1 MKTKTVKAHVEKINA
16 LKQELREMLDNCT
29 KEVRAL
35 NSDEK
40 EMFDKKEQEIRE
52 LTETVRIIE
61 ERGKNIVEKVE
72 IRETEKVED
81 VRATEIR
88 QMDAFI
94 RKNEAELRAM
104 NMTSG
109 ATLVPTHLYGEVIEK
124 LEEVAPLFSMV
135 QKLTPV
141 NGFLEIMKE
150 DNIGTAGFVGDMTDV
165 STSDFTV
172 KKVKL
177 EQRRCGSAIELSQHL
192 VNDAGIDIVAYAKNL
207 LIRRLGYALDRA
219 MVNGLRASNQFE
231 GLESAPASC
240 EIETAENGVIA
251 MDDFLG
257 TLNSLHPTYQT
268 NAVWVMSKELFNDVA
283 MRKDAIGNYYM
294 LRQLNVVTN
303 KPEYSLFGAKI
314 FINDAVQRPEA
325 GNKACFLVD
334 FTNSHAGMIKKAVE
348 LRHISGDTKNA
359 LRGSHT
365 LVIDMYADVCIKNE
379 DAMRTIK
386 VKSE

>member
-16 LKQELREMLDNCT
+16 LKQELREILDNCT

-35 NSDEK
+35 SSDEK
-40 EMFDKKEQEIRE
+40 EMFIKKEQEIRE
-52 LTETVRIIE
+52 LTETVKIME
-61 ERGKNIVEKVE
+61 ERGKDIVEKVE
-72 IRETEKVED
+72 VREVEKVED
-81 VRATEIR
+81 VKATEIR

-109 ATLVPTHLYGEVIEK
+109 ATLIPTHLYGEVIEK

-165 STSDFTV
+165 ATSDFTV

-192 VNDAGIDIVAYAKNL
+192 VNDSGIDIVSYAKNL

-240 EIETAENGVIA
+240 EIETAENGVIS

-314 FINDAVQRPEA
+314 YINDAVKAPTS

-386 VKSE
+386 VKAE

>member
-1 MKTKTVKAHVEKINA
+1 
-16 LKQELREMLDNCT
+16 
-29 KEVRAL
+29 
-35 NSDEK
+35 
-40 EMFDKKEQEIRE
+40 
-52 LTETVRIIE
+52 
-61 ERGKNIVEKVE
+61 
-72 IRETEKVED
+72 
-81 VRATEIR
+81 
-88 QMDAFI
+88 
-94 RKNEAELRAM
+94 
-104 NMTSG
+104 
-109 ATLVPTHLYGEVIEK
+109 
-124 LEEVAPLFSMV
+124 
-135 QKLTPV
+135 
-141 NGFLEIMKE
+141 
-150 DNIGTAGFVGDMTDV
+150 
-165 STSDFTV
+165 
-172 KKVKL
+172 
-177 EQRRCGSAIELSQHL
+177 
-192 VNDAGIDIVAYAKNL
+192 
-207 LIRRLGYALDRA
+207 

-240 EIETAENGVIA
+240 EIETAENGVIS

-314 FINDAVQRPEA
+314 FINDAVKAPTA

-334 FTNSHAGMIKKAVE
+334 FTNSHACMIKKAVE

-386 VKSE
+386 VKAE

>member
-1 MKTKTVKAHVEKINA
+1 MA
-16 LKQELREMLDNCT
+16 D
-29 KEVRAL
+29 
-35 NSDEK
+35 S
-40 EMFDKKEQEIRE
+40 
-52 LTETVRIIE
+52 
-61 ERGKNIVEKVE
+61 
-72 IRETEKVED
+72 
-81 VRATEIR
+81 
-88 QMDAFI
+88 
-94 RKNEAELRAM
+94 
-104 NMTSG
+104 
-109 ATLVPTHLYGEVIEK
+109 
-124 LEEVAPLFSMV
+124 
-135 QKLTPV
+135 
-141 NGFLEIMKE
+141 
-150 DNIGTAGFVGDMTDV
+150 
-165 STSDFTV
+165 
-172 KKVKL
+172 
-177 EQRRCGSAIELSQHL
+177 
-192 VNDAGIDIVAYAKNL
+192 GIDIVAYAKNL

-231 GLESAPASC
+231 GLESAPATC
-240 EIETAENGVIA
+240 EIETAENGVIS

-314 FINDAVQRPEA
+314 YINDAVKAPTA

-379 DAMRTIK
+379 AAMRTIK

>member
-35 NSDEK
+35 SSDEK
-40 EMFDKKEQEIRE
+40 EMFIKKEQEIRE
-52 LTETVRIIE
+52 LTETVKIME
-61 ERGKNIVEKVE
+61 ERGKDIVEKVE
-72 IRETEKVED
+72 VREVEKVED
-81 VRATEIR
+81 VKATEIR

-177 EQRRCGSAIELSQHL
+177 EQRRCGSAVELSQHL
-192 VNDAGIDIVAYAKNL
+192 VNDAGYLLAPMVA
-207 LIRRLGYALDRA
+207 
-219 MVNGLRASNQFE
+219 
-231 GLESAPASC
+231 
-240 EIETAENGVIA
+240 
-251 MDDFLG
+251 
-257 TLNSLHPTYQT
+257 
-268 NAVWVMSKELFNDVA
+268 
-283 MRKDAIGNYYM
+283 
-294 LRQLNVVTN
+294 
-303 KPEYSLFGAKI
+303 
-314 FINDAVQRPEA
+314 
-325 GNKACFLVD
+325 
-334 FTNSHAGMIKKAVE
+334 
-348 LRHISGDTKNA
+348 
-359 LRGSHT
+359 
-365 LVIDMYADVCIKNE
+365 
-379 DAMRTIK
+379 
-386 VKSE
+386 